1 MIRREPVLAI
11 LIAACLSATSCAPW
25 VFGYDY
31 AVDMRWGDAYERDT
45 LDQIEH
51 PEAPASVEGPEGI
64 DASTAE
70 RVATRYYKGQE
81 TQQTRRARAVVIGG
95 AR

>member
-11 LIAACLSATSCAPW
+11 LIAACLAATSCAPW
-25 VFGYDY
+25 IYGYDRE
-31 AVDMRWGDAYERDT
+31 VDLHWGEAYEGDT
-45 LDQIEH
+45 QAQIEH
-51 PEAPASVEGPEGI
+51 PEGWASLDGPEGI

-70 RVATRYYKGQE
+70 RVAKRYYKGQE

-95 AR
+95 RR